1 MLTQIALILAVGLQ
15 LVSAVIVISLIRATK
30 YNSSWILLSIAFL
43 LMAFRRIADFII
55 PNLETGVREKFN
67 VLNSWTSFLIS
78 LLMVVGVFYVR
89 KVLHHLFKLEEL
101 RRSSEKQLLNA
112 VIKTEENERKR
123 FSKELHDGLG
133 PLLSAVKMSISTLI
147 YNEKEVQKKSIQSNA
162 LALVNESISSLRE
175 LSNNM
180 SPHVLENFGL
190 KAAIE
195 AFCSKLINNAVNIK
209 FKTNIGN
216 KKYSTHIEI
225 VIYRSICELVNN
237 TFKHAKAKNV
247 SIHLF
252 EMENH
257 LNLQFRDDG
266 IGFDVE
272 EIFRSSSSGM
282 GLYNINSRVKSLSGN
297 FTVDSTP
304 NAGATITMQI
314 PFQ

>member
-1 MLTQIALILAVGLQ
+1 MLTQVALLLAVSLQ

-55 PNLETGVREKFN
+55 PNLEIELREKFIAI
-67 VLNSWTSFLIS
+67 NSWTSFLIS
-78 LLMVVGVFYVR
+78 LLLVVGVFYVR
-89 KVLHHLFKLEEL
+89 KVLHHLFRLEEL

-147 YNEKEVQKKSIQSNA
+147 YNEKEGQKKSIQSNA

-195 AFCSKLINNAVNIK
+195 AFCSKLNNKTLSIK

-216 KKYSTHIEI
+216 KKYNTHIEI

-237 TFKHAKAKNV
+237 TFKHARAKNV
-247 SIHLF
+247 SIQLI
-252 EMENH
+252 EKENL

-266 IGFDVE
+266 CGFNVN
-272 EIFRSSSSGM
+272 EINKSSSSGM

-297 FTVDSTP
+297 FTIESSP
-304 NAGATITMQI
+304 NGGTAISLQI

>member
-1 MLTQIALILAVGLQ
+1 MLTQMALLLAVGLQ
-15 LVSAVIVISLIRATK
+15 LVSAIIVISLIRATK

-43 LMAFRRIADFII
+43 LMAFRRIADFVIL
-55 PNLETGVREKFN
+55 NLETGVREKF
-67 VLNSWTSFLIS
+67 VVINSWTSFLIS

-147 YNEKEVQKKSIQSNA
+147 YNEKEGRKKSIQSNA

-190 KAAIE
+190 KVAIE
-195 AFCSKLINNAVNIK
+195 TFCSKLNNSALNIK
-209 FKTNIGN
+209 FKTNIEN

-225 VIYRSICELVNN
+225 VIYRSICELVHN
-237 TFKHAKAKNV
+237 TFKHARAVNV
-247 SIHLF
+247 SIQLF
-252 EMENH
+252 EKENY
-257 LNLQFRDDG
+257 LDLQFKDDG
-266 IGFDVE
+266 VGFDVN
-272 EIFRSSSSGM
+272 EIFKSSSSGM
-282 GLYNINSRVKSLSGN
+282 GLYNINSRVKSLSGS
-297 FTVDSTP
+297 FTVDSTQ
-304 NAGATITMQI
+304 NSGTTITMQI